1 MKLKRILAGILAVST
16 VLTATACNGNTDSGT
31 SSNSVPET
39 TTETTID
46 DEIDNPVDIGN
57 ISVDAGE
64 KVEPATL
71 MYMGN
76 YDIRTAGDVK
86 PAYKYFQENYDC
98 DIEVT
103 IVNFLQILEKLTA
116 AISSGESPDLVDYQD
131 NVFPLMMS
139 KNLYTPL
146 EDVMDLS
153 APQWSGLEDYINKF
167 KWNGHNYY
175 YPWSYDVSPY
185 FLIYNRGL
193 FEEIGIEDPKEL
205 YESGDWDWTT
215 FKECCQKFVDSQDG
229 RLGLYGA
236 GQYSA
241 TSFIDSTGTPLLTIE
256 DDGKLVCNLVNADVE
271 RATTFMSDLY
281 KEGLAGFAENY
292 MDVSEQPITE
302 GLNAF
307 QGMGGW
313 IITNYA
319 KRMVAAEKKG
329 SSMDIFFVPFPRDP
343 NADDYYY
350 SMSTFGYLVP
360 AGSKHVEQASVFI
373 NCCRLSVTDDALAET
388 TKESIMKNKK
398 YTEEMYEFMQQ
409 FKEVEKF
416 NCIIDQPYGLD
427 ENTAEIIKGMLA
439 AVLFNNYENFLDMS
453 WTQLRE
459 ANSGAILQQVDY
471 YNGLIQ
477 SGNAAS

>member
-1 MKLKRILAGILAVST
+1 MLNCKRILAGLLAATT
-16 VLTATACNGNTDSGT
+16 VFSATACNNTDVTTSTGDQAT
-31 SSNSVPET
+31 SSS
-39 TTETTID
+39 ETTID
-46 DEIDNPVDIGN
+46 DDIDNPVSIDN

-71 MYMGN
+71 VYMGN

-98 DIEVT
+98 EIEVT

-131 NVFPLMMS
+131 NMFPLMMS

-146 EDVMDLS
+146 ENTMDLS

-175 YPWSYDVSPY
+175 YPWSYDISPY
-185 FLIYNRGL
+185 YLIYNRGL
-193 FEEIGIEDPKEL
+193 FEELNIDDPKEL
-205 YESGDWDWTT
+205 YESGDWTWST

-236 GQYSA
+236 TQYSA
-241 TSFIDSTGTPLLTIE
+241 QSFIDSTGTPLLDIA
-256 DDGKLVCNLVNADVE
+256 DDGTLTCNLVNANVE
-271 RATTFMSDLY
+271 RATTFMAELY
-281 KEGLAGFAENY
+281 DEGLTGFAEGYN
-292 MDVSEQPITE
+292 DVAEDPIIS
-302 GLNAF
+302 GMNAF

-319 KRMVAAEKKG
+319 KKMVAAEKKG
-329 SSMDIFFVPFPRDP
+329 APMDIFFVPFPRDP

-360 AGSKHVEQASVFI
+360 AGSKHVEQACVFI
-373 NCCRLSVTDDALAET
+373 NCCRLSVTDEALAET

-398 YTEEMYEFMQQ
+398 YTDEMYEFMYQ
-409 FKEVEKF
+409 FKEVQKF
-416 NCIIDQPYGLD
+416 NGVVDQPYGLD
-427 ENTAEIIKGMLA
+427 DNTATIIKNMLG
-439 AVLFNNYENFLDMS
+439 AVLFNNVEDFLDMS
-453 WTQLRE
+453 WTQMRE

-477 SGNAAS
+477 SGNS

>member
-1 MKLKRILAGILAVST
+1 MLKLKRILAGVLAVST
-16 VLTATACNGNTDSGT
+16 VFTATACNSNSDSGT
-31 SSNSVPET
+31 TSSAPET

-46 DEIDNPVDIGN
+46 DEIENPVDVSN
-57 ISVDAGE
+57 ISIDAGE

-98 DIEVT
+98 DIEFT
-103 IVNFLQILEKLTA
+103 NVNFLQILEKLTA

-131 NVFPLMMS
+131 NTFPLMMS
-139 KNLYTPL
+139 KNIYTPL
-146 EDVMDLS
+146 EDYMDLS

-175 YPWSYDVSPY
+175 YPWSYDISPY

-193 FEEIGIEDPKEL
+193 FEELGIDDPKEL
-205 YESGDWDWTT
+205 YESGDWTWST

-241 TSFIDSTGTPLLTIE
+241 TSFIDSTGTPLLTIQ
-256 DDGKLVCNLVNADVE
+256 DDGTLVCNLVNADVE
-271 RATTFMSDLY
+271 RATNFMQDLY
-281 KEGLAGFAENY
+281 KEGLAGFAEGY
-292 MDVSEQPITE
+292 MDVSEDPITE
-302 GLNAF
+302 GMNAF

-319 KRMVAAEKKG
+319 KKMVLAEKKG
-329 SSMDIFFVPFPRDP
+329 GEMDIFFVPFPRDP

-350 SMSTFGYLVP
+350 SMSTFGYLIP

-373 NCCRLSVTDDALAET
+373 NCCRLSVTDEALAET

-398 YTEEMYEFMQQ
+398 YTDEMYEFMQQ
-409 FKEVEKF
+409 FKDVEKF
-416 NCIIDQPYGLD
+416 NGIVDQPYGLD
-427 ENTAEIIKGMLA
+427 ENTATILKGMLGT
-439 AVLFNNYENFLDMS
+439 VLFNNYEDFVGMS

-459 ANSGAILQQVDY
+459 ANSGAILEQVNY
-471 YNGLIQ
+471 YNGLIKN
-477 SGNAAS
+477 GNAAS

>member
-1 MKLKRILAGILAVST
+1 LKLKRILAGILAVST

-103 IVNFLQILEKLTA
+103 IVNYLQILEKLTA

-153 APQWSGLEDYINKF
+153 APQWSGLESYINKF

-193 FEEIGIEDPKEL
+193 FEEIGIDDPKEL

-281 KEGLAGFAENY
+281 KEGLAGFAEN
-292 MDVSEQPITE
+292 VNFVGKNSGLELKINETLKSEAEE
-302 GLNAF
+302 GYTSA
-307 QGMGGW
+307 
-313 IITNYA
+313 
-319 KRMVAAEKKG
+319 
-329 SSMDIFFVPFPRDP
+329 
-343 NADDYYY
+343 
-350 SMSTFGYLVP
+350 
-360 AGSKHVEQASVFI
+360 
-373 NCCRLSVTDDALAET
+373 ALAT
-388 TKESIMKNKK
+388 GSNSTLTGVDIQAKNI
-398 YTEEMYEFMQQ
+398 EG
-409 FKEVEKF
+409 V
-416 NCIIDQPYGLD
+416 
-427 ENTAEIIKGMLA
+427 
-439 AVLFNNYENFLDMS
+439 
-453 WTQLRE
+453 
-459 ANSGAILQQVDY
+459 
-471 YNGLIQ
+471 
-477 SGNAAS
+477 NAAGLLGSGENIDVDNATVLVTGRVSGTTGAAP

>member
-1 MKLKRILAGILAVST
+1 MKIKRILAGILAVST
-16 VLTATACNGNTDSGT
+16 VFTATACSGGGDT
-31 SSNSVPET
+31 STTTSVPET

-57 ISVDAGE
+57 ISIDAGE
-64 KVEPATL
+64 EVEPATL
-71 MYMGN
+71 IYMGN
-76 YDIRTAGDVK
+76 YDLRTAGDIK
-86 PAYKYFQENYDC
+86 PAYKYFQENYNC

-193 FEEIGIEDPKEL
+193 FEELGIDDPKEL
-205 YESGDWDWTT
+205 YESGDWTWST
-215 FKECCQKFVDSQDG
+215 FKECCQKFVDSQEG

-256 DDGKLVCNLVNADVE
+256 DDGTLVCNLVNADVE
-271 RATTFMSDLY
+271 RATTFMQDLY
-281 KEGLAGFAENY
+281 KEGLAGFAETY
-292 MDVSEQPITE
+292 MDVSEQPITD

-398 YTEEMYEFMQQ
+398 YTDEMYEFMQQ
-409 FKEVEKF
+409 FKDVEKF
-416 NCIIDQPYGLD
+416 SCIVDQPYGLD
-427 ENTAEIIKGMLA
+427 DNTATIIKNMLG
-439 AVLFNNYENFLDMS
+439 AVLFNNVEDYLDMS

-471 YNGLIQ
+471 YNGLIK
-477 SGNAAS
+477 SGNSAS